1 MILVPIARHMSPSK
15 RPARPILAELVGSSD
30 PCGYKQ
36 GAPSGAFGIAIDTFP
51 A

>member
-1 MILVPIARHMSPSK
+1 MILVPIARHMSPST
-15 RPARPILAELVGSSD
+15 RPARPILAESSD